1 MKEELELED
10 DSDRV
15 QTEAGGGGDG
25 RRSVEAGP
33 QHQPRPGL
41 RQDGQT
47 RPQVGGGY
55 IAKLNAKHRQTSLT
69 CLSLS
74 PDILLLSG

>member
-1 MKEELELED
+1 MIINVCYLNLENFFKTPKEELEED
-10 DSDRV
+10 DADCV

-55 IAKLNAKHRQTSLT
+55 SKAE
-69 CLSLS
+69 
-74 PDILLLSG
+74 

>member
-1 MKEELELED
+1 MKEEIELED
-10 DSDRV
+10 DADCV

-25 RRSVEAGP
+25 QRSVEAGA

-47 RPQVGGGY
+47 RPQVSTPVMM
-55 IAKLNAKHRQTSLT
+55 ILPDMLVMFDNSTFEAKFR
-69 CLSLS
+69 
-74 PDILLLSG
+74 

>member
-10 DSDRV
+10 DADCV
-15 QTEAGGGGDG
+15 QTETGGGGDG
-25 RRSVEAGP
+25 PRSVEAGA

-55 IAKLNAKHRQTSLT
+55 SKAKAECKASSNISYM
-69 CLSLS
+69 SVS
-74 PDILLLSG
+74 IP

>member
-10 DSDRV
+10 DADRV

-25 RRSVEAGP
+25 WRSVEAGP

-47 RPQVGGGY
+47 RPQVGGVHK
-55 IAKLNAKHRQTSLT
+55 AKLNAKHRQTSLT
-69 CLSLS
+69 CLSLY
-74 PDILLLSG
+74 PLSG